1 MTGPP
6 STKILATFLRKS
18 AEILFP
24 GDGRVCLL
32 HEKVRK
38 KSSGYQLFKFSGK
51 IFGLVFSHHAKSDRH
66 IFIHLRT
73 FVPSYELRVKL
84 LTCMPFRDVAL
95 QAKRGC
101 LFSKRSEFR
110 NFEMPI
116 RISAIS
122 PKSSGIGTLFFP
134 ILPAA
139 THVASW

>member
-38 KSSGYQLFKFSGK
+38 KSSGYQLFKISGK

-66 IFIHLRT
+66 IFYTPSYLRT
-73 FVPSYELRVKL
+73 FVPLR
-84 LTCMPFRDVAL
+84 TAS
-95 QAKRGC
+95 QA
-101 LFSKRSEFR
+101 
-110 NFEMPI
+110 PDQH
-116 RISAIS
+116 AIS
-122 PKSSGIGTLFFP
+122 SQ
-134 ILPAA
+134 
-139 THVASW
+139 